1 MTRCVSPSALPPRFS
16 ACRHPRTYG
25 RELSRRSLCCDI
37 GTHPR
42 LQMALAQWELNGRQV
57 GQLWMLSEHAL
68 LQQCEIYGVPLP
80 PPEEQQLPKP
90 KLIAIL
96 AKALRQLDKGRL
108 LTDGSA
114 AMNTA
119 AAEVD
124 TARIAAPASAAE
136 SGIITQEPP
145 GQLGTQAAS
154 P

>member
-1 MTRCVSPSALPPRFS
+1 
-16 ACRHPRTYG
+16 
-25 RELSRRSLCCDI
+25 
-37 GTHPR
+37 
-42 LQMALAQWELNGRQV
+42 MALAQWELNGRQV

-114 AMNTA
+114 SMNAA

-124 TARIAAPASAAE
+124 TAGIEDVEHEVYADPSSANPLPILCQSDANRM
-136 SGIITQEPP
+136 SI
-145 GQLGTQAAS
+145 
-154 P
+154 